1 MDLGFTIID
10 KFFKENPNF
19 LVDHHLESYNRF
31 VNNDIRQI
39 ITQNNPISFNKKL
52 QSKSGEDIPMHQ
64 CDIYIGG
71 KQGDKIQFAKPI
83 LYEKGEKHYLYPN
96 TARLQNLTYSFSI
109 LVDIECEFKINENT
123 ESKIHTVKDVFFGNI
138 PIMVQSDMCILNKMP
153 ADVRFNMG
161 ECKIDPGGYF
171 IIDGNEKTI
180 ISQERFANN
189 ILRVSKTNDENNM
202 FVAEIRSESEDE
214 SKPVRETKI
223 HLVTYQDEENLFNEH
238 KDDMKHI
245 SQLVFQQLVVTIP
258 NINMPIPLFIVFRA
272 LGIISD
278 KDIIKMCVPDDDPR
292 MMELLRPSVYDANK
306 IFTQQLA
313 IEYMAPFTKY
323 LTEYHTWFIL
333 SDYFLPHI
341 NDLSE
346 VKRHFTFDLI
356 EKAHF
361 LGFMVNKLLRV
372 AIELDKPTDRDSFQ
386 FKRVEPSGVLLSDL
400 FKEFYKSQIKH
411 VIKMMDIYHNETES
425 TYDDDP
431 EAFKQFCIDTISP
444 VLKQRI
450 TEKGIISGFKGDW
463 GSETYTKRIGLSQ
476 ELNRLSYNSAIS
488 LLRKCVMQLDDNAI
502 VLGPR
507 YLHATQ
513 WGMMDPVD
521 SDGGDVGTHKSFSIC
536 TKISTDTSKVPIL
549 QMLNTY
555 TKKSSRIHCIE
566 IIHNK
571 PEILFE
577 LTKIFVNG
585 HWKYSTNTPNELII
599 DLKHKRRTG
608 NEHITIW
615 SSISFNIRENII
627 YIYTDAGRVCRPLLY
642 IDNTKNVSFDLENEK
657 VTWAGM
663 LQGTSAKP
671 SEVEYIDCTE
681 SNNSLISLNHLPSY
695 HDTNFT
701 HVEIHPSLILGFMGL
716 HIIFPEHNPLPRNA
730 FSCGQSRQAVAVY
743 NTNYQNR
750 MDKMGVVLNY
760 GQIPLIKSYFLQH
773 LNQEYIP
780 YGVNAMVAI
789 MCYTGYNTEDAILIN
804 RSSLQRGM
812 FNTSYFTV
820 YEESEDEETGLLF
833 SSNEEVPEYDDSGI
847 IREQILVDGKTP
859 IMNMTIHNKT
869 RPVFTKR
876 DQRGYIDKTFMTT
889 NPVGSRTAKVRI
901 CEERIPNLG
910 DKFASRAGQ
919 KGTCGIILDESNMPF
934 NEHGIRPDLIINPHA
949 IPSRMTLGQLL
960 ECLIGKVHL
969 EHGSYGDCTI
979 FNKKPD
985 LATYGEKLREYDFH
999 SSGVEV
1005 LYNGMTGE
1013 PVQSDIFIGPTY
1025 YMRLKHMVK
1034 DKINFRERGPMTGLT
1049 RQPVQG
1055 RAKEGGLRIG
1065 EMERDGVLANGM
1077 NMFETESMMTRG
1089 DGTYIDTVTHTR
1101 KPYRLTIDN
1110 VTGFISIVNSTN
1122 THYSPTID
1130 GPLEI
1135 DENGIQSIPK
1145 HNKSYST
1152 INVPYSFKLFMQEI
1166 ATMNIQMR
1174 LVTTDNIHQLAN
1186 MGWTPIKTSYDS
1198 VISDQGFTLVGKL
1211 IHDFQDNSLYVS
1223 TAKSDPCS
1231 SFDYM
1236 LHRNANML
1244 INKQTITYSKPVL
1257 DYTLFPCIF
1266 NKKLKEELLL
1276 TSTQINPK
1284 KYINMYCKNKF
1295 NLNIYDANRI
1305 SGESYPI
1312 QTTVNYIFEHL
1323 KTGIFVRIKNNK
1335 VVNFMVLYNTE
1346 YINTFSDL
1354 LHVKNKSGQYV
1365 PVKTNKADLEN
1376 FLNEMPRKKKHKNPM
1391 YWHATNCLIR
1401 TEFHDMNP
1409 TDAYLSEMYD
1419 LFVNVCNNRIVND
1432 CIFILNRKD
1441 FPHLH
1446 KEWKEP
1452 FVDIFGDK
1460 PIYPDYLEKQFI
1472 PILSQCTHNNYADIP
1487 IPTSDDLDL
1496 LYQNKMYATYSN
1508 THTDKQDRVRCK
1520 NDSEKIDVATL
1531 PSWNDRELK
1540 FVWRGQSTGCG
1551 IDEDTNPRIKLEQ
1564 LCNNESFAHKQYMNV
1579 KITRIT
1585 ERIKT
1590 TRVKTTNKKG
1600 DYTYNTEIAAL
1611 TFVPSRFIEDDA
1623 KVPMSKQVLSKFMFN
1638 VQGNSAA
1645 YRFGT
1650 LFKYGCCIINIE
1662 SPFKLWFETF
1672 LNTDYITSK
1681 NKDTIN
1687 ATQFHCITIKSD
1699 FSNFDETI
1707 EWCLQNQTICEQ
1719 IAKNGQDFY
1728 NKYFNQSFIF
1738 DYVADIFNGV
1748 SNRLAQEPI
1757 RFIQE
1762 SNHLQKLELL
1772 RNEYT
1777 INRNF
1782 PLFKENV
1789 LHTEEY
1795 ELDNTL
1801 IIVPY
1806 RDQGDQNRKQQL
1818 DQFVEHYSQHPS
1830 LRILIVEQSNDNQ
1843 KFNRGALLNAGYLYA
1858 SEHFTDIETVIF
1870 HDVDIIMPAEIVNK
1884 YYGNCDKYKI
1894 LHLGNL
1900 VQDTKYNPPFGRVI
1914 QFSKD
1919 TFEKINGFPNYFYG
1933 WGGEDDALA
1942 FRIHVSNAA
1951 DHVYRPDKSEGK
1963 PAKELE
1969 TTNDIKKTTNLEYK
1983 QSKIELYKWEN
1994 ICLDRHIW
2002 KTNGLN
2008 SLQFKT
2014 LFHKELK
2021 PTVHH
2026 IVTELIPSPPD
2037 KDLLHAIFQHPTD
2050 KEIEIYQIAYKHFLF
2065 VTPDWN
2071 KVSDSTKVEKMKQY
2085 IELLNNTSGDKEL
2098 DPEILLQ
2105 LLFIHPTPLQEKDF
2119 MIIYE
2124 KLKGTAEW
2132 SRNQIY
2138 KELIKMG
2145 YDKDDLIQPQSLT
2158 PTFATKS
2165 PDNSPP
2171 NFGLPVDFS
2180 PLYRPSDYE
2189 DTVPFA
2195 NRSPPGPPPITPPYG
2210 QEDGV
2215 PQEYSPPYLVTNPE
2229 TNVSPPFT
2237 VKTPETNGGNTDKEK
2252 ENEEIAANEVTLLS
2266 YDPTTGGD
2274 EEKEEE
2280 KKVITYTS

>member
-52 QSKSGEDIPMHQ
+52 QSKNGEDIPMHQ

-83 LYEKGEKHYLYPN
+83 LYENGEKHYLYPN

-109 LVDIECEFKINENT
+109 MVDIDCEFKINEN
-123 ESKIHTVKDVFFGNI
+123 SDPKLHTVKDVFFGNI

-153 ADVRFNMG
+153 SDVRFNMG

-171 IIDGNEKTI
+171 IIDGNEKTV

-202 FVAEIRSESEDE
+202 FIAEIRSESEDE
-214 SKPVRETKI
+214 SKPVRETKV
-223 HLVTYQDEENLFNEH
+223 HLITYQDEEEMFNEH

-245 SQLVFQQLVVTIP
+245 PQLVFQQIVVTIP

-278 KDIIKMCVPDDDPR
+278 KDIMKMCVPDDDQR
-292 MMELLRPSVYDANK
+292 MMELLRPSIYDANK

-333 SDYFLPHI
+333 ADYFLPHV

-346 VKRHFTFDLI
+346 VKRHFAFDLI

-361 LGFMVNKLLRV
+361 LGFMVNRLLRV
-372 AIELDKPTDRDSFQ
+372 AIDLDKPTDRDSFQ

-411 VIKMMDIYHNETES
+411 VIKMMDIYHNETET

-450 TEKGIISGFKGDW
+450 TEKGIIAGFKGDW
-463 GSETYTKRIGLSQ
+463 GSETYTKRVGLSQ
-476 ELNRLSYNSAIS
+476 ELNRLSYSSAIS
-488 LLRKCVMQLDDNAI
+488 LLRKCVMQMDENSI

-513 WGMMDPVD
+513 WGIMDPAD
-521 SDGGDVGTHKSFSIC
+521 SDGGDVGNHKCFAIC
-536 TKISTDTSKVPIL
+536 TKISTDTSKLPIL
-549 QMLNTY
+549 QILNTY

-566 IIHNK
+566 IVHTK
-571 PEILFE
+571 PELLFE

-585 HWKYSTNTPNELII
+585 HWKYSTQTPNELMI
-599 DLKHKRRTG
+599 DFKDKRRRG

-615 SSISFNIRENII
+615 TSISFNIRENII

-642 IDNTKNVSFDLENEK
+642 IDNTKNVSFDLDEHA
-657 VTWAGM
+657 TWYDM
-663 LQGTSAKP
+663 LHGKSTKP
-671 SEVEYIDCTE
+671 SSVEYIDCTE
-681 SNNSLISLNHLPSY
+681 SNTSLISLNHLPSY
-695 HDTNFT
+695 HDTNYT

-716 HIIFPEHNPLPRNA
+716 QIIFPEHNPLPRNA
-730 FSCGQSRQAVAVY
+730 FSCGQSRQAVSVY

-780 YGVNAMVAI
+780 YGINAMVAI
-789 MCYTGYNTEDAILIN
+789 MCYTGYNTEDAMLIN

-812 FNTSYFTV
+812 FNTSYFTT
-820 YEESEDEETGLLF
+820 YEESEDEEIGLLF
-833 SSNEEVPEYDDSGI
+833 SSNEEIPEYDDSGI
-847 IREQILVDGKTP
+847 IREQILVDGKTA
-859 IMNMTIHNKT
+859 IMNMTIRNKT
-869 RPVFTKR
+869 RPVYTKR
-876 DQRGYIDKTFMTT
+876 DQRGYIDKTFMTS

-901 CEERIPNLG
+901 CEERIPNIG

-919 KGTCGIILDESNMPF
+919 KGTCGIILDECNMPF

-949 IPSRMTLGQLL
+949 LPSRMTLGQLL

-969 EHGSYGDCTI
+969 EHGSYGDCTV
-979 FNKKPD
+979 FNKKTD
-985 LATYGEKLREYDFH
+985 LKTYADKLREYDFH
-999 SSGVEV
+999 SSGVEL

-1034 DKINFRERGPMTGLT
+1034 DKINFRERGPMTALT

-1077 NMFETESMMTRG
+1077 NMFETESMMIRG
-1089 DGTYIDTVTHTR
+1089 DGTYIDNVSHTR

-1110 VTGFISIVNSTN
+1110 VSGFISIVNNTN
-1122 THYSPTID
+1122 THYSPSID

-1135 DENGIQSIPK
+1135 NENGIQSIPK
-1145 HNKSYST
+1145 YNKSYST

-1174 LVTTDNIHQLAN
+1174 LVTSDNIQQLTN

-1198 VISDQGFTLVGKL
+1198 VITEQGFTLVGKL
-1211 IHDFQDNSLYVS
+1211 IHDFQPNSLYVS
-1223 TAKSDPCS
+1223 TSKADPCS
-1231 SFDYM
+1231 SFDYI
-1236 LHRNANML
+1236 LHLNATFNVANQH
-1244 INKQTITYSKPVL
+1244 ITIYKPSL

-1266 NKKLKEELLL
+1266 IRKLKNDLLL

-1284 KYINMYCKNKF
+1284 KSITNYCKNKF

-1335 VVNFMVLYNTE
+1335 VVNFMLIYNSA
-1346 YINTFSDL
+1346 YINTFAEL
-1354 LHVKNKSGQYV
+1354 LYVKNDKGEYV
-1365 PVKTNKADLEN
+1365 SAQEN
-1376 FLNEMPRKKKHKNPM
+1376 RDELDRFLNSMPRKKKHKNPI

-1419 LFVNVCNNRIVND
+1419 LFVNVCNHRIVHD
-1432 CIFILNRKD
+1432 CVFILNRKD
-1441 FPHLH
+1441 FPHLQ

-1452 FVDIFGDK
+1452 FVDIYGDK
-1460 PIYPDYLEKQFI
+1460 PLSSDYFEKQFI
-1472 PILSQCTHNNYADIP
+1472 PILSQCTHDKYADIP
-1487 IPTSDDLDL
+1487 IPTGDDLDL
-1496 LYQNKMYATYSN
+1496 LYQNKMFATYSN
-1508 THTDKQDRVRCK
+1508 TQSDKQDRVRCK
-1520 NDSEKIDVATL
+1520 NDSETIDVAAL
-1531 PSWNDRELK
+1531 PPWKDRELK

-1551 IDEDTNPRIKLEQ
+1551 VDETTNPRIKLEQ
-1564 LCNNESFAHKQYMNV
+1564 LCNNESFEHKEYMNV

-1590 TRVKTTNKKG
+1590 ARMKAKVKGVTT
-1600 DYTYNTEIAAL
+1600 DIAAL

-1623 KVPMSKQVLSKFMFN
+1623 KVPMSKQVMCKFMFN

-1662 SPFKLWFETF
+1662 SPFKLWFESF
-1672 LNTDYITSK
+1672 LNTEYITSK
-1681 NKDTIN
+1681 NKDTVN
-1687 ATQFHCITIKSD
+1687 AKQFHCITIKSD
-1699 FSNFDETI
+1699 FSNFEETI
-1707 EWCLQNQTICEQ
+1707 EWCLQNQSICEQ
-1719 IAKNGQDFY
+1719 IAKNGQDFF

-1738 DYVADIFNGV
+1738 DYVSDIFNGI
-1748 SNRLAQEPI
+1748 SNRLAQEPV
-1757 RFIQE
+1757 RFIDE
-1762 SNHLQKLELL
+1762 KNHLPKLETL

-1777 INRNF
+1777 IRNF
-1782 PLFKENV
+1782 PSFKENV
-1789 LHTEEY
+1789 LHTEET

-1858 SEHFTDIETVIF
+1858 SEHFTDIDTIIF
-1870 HDVDIIMPAEIVNK
+1870 HDVDIIMPSEIVNK

-1914 QFSKD
+1914 QFSKN
-1919 TFEKINGFPNYFYG
+1919 TFEKINGFPNNFYG

-1942 FRIHVSNAA
+1942 FRIHISNVT

-1963 PAKELE
+1963 PGKELE
-1969 TTNDIKKTTNLEYK
+1969 TTNDIKKTTNKEYK

-2002 KTNGLN
+2002 KINGIN

-2014 LFHKELK
+2014 VFHKELK

-2026 IVTELIPSPPD
+2026 IIIELTPSPPD
-2037 KDLLHAIFQHPTD
+2037 KDLLHAIFKHPTD
-2050 KEIEIYQIAYKHFLF
+2050 TDIEIYQVAYKHFSF
-2065 VTPDWN
+2065 INPEWN
-2071 KVSDSTKVEKMKQY
+2071 TVSDSLKLENMKQY
-2085 IELLNNTSGDKEL
+2085 IELLQKTTGDEEL
-2098 DPEILLQ
+2098 ESEILLQ
-2105 LLFIHPTPLQEKDF
+2105 LLFINPTPQQEKDF
-2119 MIIYE
+2119 MTVYE
-2124 KLKGTAEW
+2124 KVKITPKW
-2132 SRNQIY
+2132 SRTELH
-2138 KELIKMG
+2138 KELVDMG
-2145 YDKDDLIQPQSLT
+2145 YNVEDLIKPPGFESNYRPPYTENLSYIPSPNWQDVAKQQLVPRTPDDL
-2158 PTFATKS
+2158 
-2165 PDNSPP
+2165 
-2171 NFGLPVDFS
+2171 
-2180 PLYRPSDYE
+2180 
-2189 DTVPFA
+2189 
-2195 NRSPPGPPPITPPYG
+2195 PPPSPN
-2210 QEDGV
+2210 
-2215 PQEYSPPYLVTNPE
+2215 EYSPPYIVGQQNPLAQ
-2229 TNVSPPFT
+2229 TPDGSPPSPVINEPESPVAGGGEEKEEQELAANEVSLLAYDPT
-2237 VKTPETNGGNTDKEK
+2237 VGGDKEK
-2252 ENEEIAANEVTLLS
+2252 EE
-2266 YDPTTGGD
+2266 D
-2274 EEKEEE
+2274 
-2280 KKVITYTS
+2280 KKVINYEN